1 MWLRRRAKPQRFSI
15 IPTLVDTK
23 VVSFPTQRIRR
34 GTLRNKGETLLAFM
48 KSTIRGSK
56 MNGCGGH
63 HILQYPVTWCRWL
76 HTHSTRLIHT
86 KVFGIID
93 FCSAACKKAR
103 V

>member
-1 MWLRRRAKPQRFSI
+1 
-15 IPTLVDTK
+15 
-23 VVSFPTQRIRR
+23 
-34 GTLRNKGETLLAFM
+34 
-48 KSTIRGSK
+48 
-56 MNGCGGH
+56 MNGCGGQH
-63 HILQYPVTWCRWL
+63 VLQYPVTWCRWL